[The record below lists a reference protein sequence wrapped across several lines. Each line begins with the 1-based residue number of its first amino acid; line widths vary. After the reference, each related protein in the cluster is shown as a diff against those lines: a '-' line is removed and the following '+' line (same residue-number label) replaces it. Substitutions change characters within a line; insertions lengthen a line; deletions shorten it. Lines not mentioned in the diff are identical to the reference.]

1 MFDRSLM
8 APAEF
13 EFVVLADT
21 HYMLDPGGRALE
33 FESRRKQTA
42 RANAAL
48 RLAASLG
55 TDFIV
60 HMGDLVQEY
69 PETRRHREAI
79 ESKKESVE
87 KGSRK
92 LSTK

>member
-1 MFDRSLM
+1 MMFDRSMM

-42 RANAAL
+42 RADAAL
-48 RLAASLG
+48 SSRRLWARTSSCTWATWSRNTPRPG
-55 TDFIV
+55 A
-60 HMGDLVQEY
+60 
-69 PETRRHREAI
+69 TRRR
-79 ESKKESVE
+79 
-87 KGSRK
+87 
-92 LSTK
+92 